1 MDVTRSIPR
10 GRRALALIAALAALA
25 AGIAAALAEDAE
37 GAALYMENE
46 WNYVDASMDVSAG
59 IPEDAEG
66 VLGRI
71 LETGVL
77 RVATEPYFPPQEF
90 IDPSLEGQDSYVG
103 ADMEMARL
111 IAQKMGVTLEIVPM
125 AFSEVL
131 NAVAE
136 GSCDLAISALM
147 YMPGRAARMA
157 LSKGYNFSGEN
168 AGSGLM
174 IRSADS
180 AAITGI
186 ESLEGRNIIA
196 QSGSMQEALMAEHVY
211 NYHQFRRVSVMQDV
225 YDALENGSA
234 DAAMVDIESGGAYI
248 DGNPECGLTL
258 VPGLRYMPGE
268 AFDGDRVAARKGEN
282 QLIAFVNG
290 VIDELLESGQY
301 RAWMEQYAARA
312 DELGM

>member
-1 MDVTRSIPR
+1 MTRSIRR

-147 YMPGRAARMA
+147 YMPGRAARMT

-180 AAITGI
+180 AAITDI
-186 ESLEGRNIIA
+186 ESLEGKNIIA
-196 QSGSMQEALMAEHVY
+196 QSGSLQEALMAEHVY

-225 YDALENGSA
+225 YKALEEGSA
-234 DAAMVDIESGGAYI
+234 DAAMVDIESGSAYI
-248 DGNPECGLTL
+248 DGNPECGLML
-258 VPGLRYMPGE
+258 VPGIRYTPSE

-312 DELGM
+312 DELDM